1 MVYVVVVGLM
11 LIPLA
16 NHLFSKWR
24 MDESVQTVN
33 QPTNTNDVGVQTV
46 EQSDNTAEIQLKL
59 YLRIRH
65 QWTKWLSI
73 Q

>member
-1 MVYVVVVGLM
+1 MILNIFNENIPLFGSVVVVGLM

-24 MDESVQTVN
+24 MDESVQIVN

-46 EQSDNTAEIQLKL
+46 GQSKNTA
-59 YLRIRH
+59 
-65 QWTKWLSI
+65 
-73 Q
+73 